1 MTKRKISRREFITIS
16 SVIGSAALLQ
26 ACGLSPTETATYP
39 LSTSLPTKAAWK
51 TPSATAAMATATA
64 RPTGAATSTPS
75 PTETASPAPTG
86 AASPTTEA
94 EPLADAGETSP
105 VEQPTPTPSPT
116 PYPPG
121 PPSKLGL
128 FITRNDSQVLEV
140 IKVGKPPLI
149 KTLELDPNFAK
160 GIKTFAPA
168 SILIGRIA
176 LDQMNLDAEPLA
188 LARQFVDALLPVAG
202 DAGRM
207 PYFDAWEAYNEP
219 IADTPDKMKRLADFE
234 AERAR
239 LLAPYAVKSV
249 VGNFATGHPPL
260 ELWPQFDAALASIRE
275 FGGYLGLHEY
285 SAPIMQYGSGALQ
298 QNNGADQGD
307 EGWLTLRYRKVYRN
321 YLTPMGYGNIPLLI
335 TECGVDGLVGGRP
348 GPPEA
353 RGWKDFI
360 DTWLVSGLRD
370 DPPGVYMDQ
379 LIWYDKELRKDDYV
393 KGAAIFV
400 AGASPGWES
409 YDILGR
415 TAELLQQYLEVHPQY

>member
-1 MTKRKISRREFITIS
+1 MTKQTLSRRKFIVSS
-16 SVIGSAALLQ
+16 SVIGSAAFLQ
-26 ACGLSPTETATYP
+26 ACGLLPTKTATYP

-51 TPSATAAMATATA
+51 TPSTAAKTAPQATAVSTNE
-64 RPTGAATSTPS
+64 AAS
-75 PTETASPAPTG
+75 APAPTNTALPAPTNTAPP
-86 AASPTTEA
+86 AAKTE
-94 EPLADAGETSP
+94 PGGEDTSP
-105 VEQPTPTPSPT
+105 VKQPTPTPLPT

-140 IKVGKPPLI
+140 IKVGKPPLV
-149 KTLELDPNFAK
+149 KTLELDSNFAK
-160 GIKTFAPA
+160 GIKTFAPGT
-168 SILIGRIA
+168 ILIGRIV
-176 LDQMNLDAEPLA
+176 LNQMNLDAEPLA
-188 LARQFVDALLPVAG
+188 LARQFVDTLLPVAG
-202 DAGRM
+202 NAGRM

-219 IADTPDKMKRLADFE
+219 IADTPDKMKRLSDFE
-234 AERAR
+234 AERTR
-239 LLAPYAVKSV
+239 LLAPYGIKSV

-260 ELWPQFDAALASIRE
+260 ELWPQFETALASIRE

-379 LIWYDKELRKDDYV
+379 LIWYDKELRQDNYV

-415 TAELLQQYLEVHPQY
+415 TADLLQQYLEVHPQY